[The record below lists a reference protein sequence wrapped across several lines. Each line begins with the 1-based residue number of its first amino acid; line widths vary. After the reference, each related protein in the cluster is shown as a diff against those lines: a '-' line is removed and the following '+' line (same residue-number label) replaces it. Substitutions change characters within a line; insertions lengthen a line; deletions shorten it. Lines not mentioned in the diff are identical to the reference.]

1 MRLMQSFACSSA
13 HSAHSPRPH
22 TVETGNSAK
31 VHAHPTQGA
40 QSVASRRH
48 SAAKVHLDW
57 HLR

>member
-1 MRLMQSFACSSA
+1 MQSFACSSA

-22 TVETGNSAK
+22 TVEAGNSAK